1 MMQETDLAL
10 TDLSAFRVLDY
21 RIGSRRN
28 IAGWPTSD
36 LPGLIQALQ
45 QWTLDPWMNF
55 HGLDPHHPHREFSAP
70 FRTLAWGCCIEEPIA
85 GRVRDTR
92 YVGTKP
98 IHESQPDAVRYS
110 GNFLNW
116 SFGFTLD
123 TADPSLIQLLDKLIA
138 DNMSSPDYVAASMRM
153 KRRA

>member
-1 MMQETDLAL
+1 MNTHIEIA
-10 TDLSAFRVLDY
+10 DLSTFSVLSY

-36 LPGLIQALQ
+36 LAGLIQALQ
-45 QWTLDPWMNF
+45 QWTIDPWMNF
-55 HGLDPHHPHREFSAP
+55 HGRDPDHPHARYSAP
-70 FRTLAWGCCIEEPIA
+70 FRTLAWGCCIEEPIP
-85 GRVRDTR
+85 GLVRDTR

-98 IHESQPDAVRYS
+98 IHEGNPEAVRFS

-123 TADPSLIQLLDKLIA
+123 TDDPSLIELLDNLIA
-138 DNMSSPDYVAASMRM
+138 DNMSSPDYVAATTRM
-153 KRRA
+153 KRLA